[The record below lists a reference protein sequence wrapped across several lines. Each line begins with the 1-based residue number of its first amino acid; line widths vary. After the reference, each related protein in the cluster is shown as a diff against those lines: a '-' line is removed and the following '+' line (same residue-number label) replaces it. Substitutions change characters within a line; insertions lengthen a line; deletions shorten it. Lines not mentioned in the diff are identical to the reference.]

1 MESRDAGRR
10 DRGMGRRGDTG
21 RRRDRGARGRGDV
34 MRFSMVS
41 ITTGEGS

>member
-21 RRRDRGARGRGDV
+21 RRDATISVEGR
-34 MRFSMVS
+34 F
-41 ITTGEGS
+41 